1 MPDRTTGH
9 SPAPCNGRCNR
20 GYWDKFL
27 YRAWQ
32 SGLPEPTY
40 RTGASDKGISCVDS
54 ELSDLGKRYRLAH
67 VNLYMCY
74 LPAEN
79 SVTLTCYGPLNSGR
93 IPSRTYMGR
102 TTALSDGNCIRN
114 QTAPATHSAQPVT
127 RDKGAPI
134 RQSPRRRADY
144 RTAPRPGTPSS
155 SKPSRGRQRTAGNF
169 AGAFAASPGFPHPR
183 AIHQKGNRAASGP
196 NL

>member
-67 VNLYMCY
+67 VNLCMCY
-74 LPAEN
+74 LPAGN
-79 SVTLTCYGPLNSGR
+79 SVSLTSMAGSTPVKSPAAHVLSER
-93 IPSRTYMGR
+93 PPSV
-102 TTALSDGNCIRN
+102 TATGVRN
-114 QTAPATHSAQPVT
+114 QTCRLTQSYT
-127 RDKGAPI
+127 SKGKE
-134 RQSPRRRADY
+134 R
-144 RTAPRPGTPSS
+144 
-155 SKPSRGRQRTAGNF
+155 
-169 AGAFAASPGFPHPR
+169 
-183 AIHQKGNRAASGP
+183 
-196 NL
+196 